1 MIFHNHKIKHICEE
15 TRIATNGFVFP
26 FNPTMNV
33 SPMGMTTQ
41 GDVAHFV
48 VRETI
53 WGLSYGYKILEG
65 GHGWERESRF
75 VPCVYNL
82 Q

>member
-1 MIFHNHKIKHICEE
+1 
-15 TRIATNGFVFP
+15 
-26 FNPTMNV
+26 MNV

>member
-1 MIFHNHKIKHICEE
+1 M
-15 TRIATNGFVFP
+15 NGIVFP
-26 FNPTMNV
+26 FNPTTNALA
-33 SPMGMTTQ
+33 MGMTTQ

-48 VRETI
+48 VKETI

-65 GHGWERESRF
+65 GHGCEKESKF
-75 VPCVYNL
+75 VPCVYSL